1 MVNIKKIAEKLEN
14 MKKEFRT
21 KKGQI
26 VKNNISKDIHF
37 QLLTSAEER
46 KLTIEERKEYYK
58 QLREYVKQRKPQ
70 VTTPGATT
78 LGPILKKPTNTIA
91 RAVTKL
97 FVNKDVEWV
106 CDGQENIPEE
116 AAIFA
121 HTHQG
126 ILDNFV
132 WIPTIDR
139 HCLLLHGAEVNKLL
153 LLAQMNTGL
162 VLVKKEDKQ
171 NNLDAKLDM
180 IRHLTDGHSIVYFP
194 EGTWNLSPNK
204 LHLPMRHGFLDIA
217 RKANVP
223 VVPVVHEYTYDTT
236 GERIKIAKIHTR
248 YGTPIYISP
257 EDDIQEKLEEYE
269 EAISTLKFELM
280 EEKGLFR
287 RDEVDNSEY
296 AKFLKES
303 HKNLAL
309 GQLDWDKET
318 RSIFGAGNDPF
329 HYINDVPVD
338 ESGEFVDTPEV
349 KRLRLINQKNGIG
362 KRK

>member
-1 MVNIKKIAEKLEN
+1 MVNIKKIAEKLAN

-171 NNLDAKLDM
+171 NNT
-180 IRHLTDGHSIVYFP
+180 INETTDDS
-194 EGTWNLSPNK
+194 
-204 LHLPMRHGFLDIA
+204 
-217 RKANVP
+217 NV
-223 VVPVVHEYTYDTT
+223 
-236 GERIKIAKIHTR
+236 
-248 YGTPIYISP
+248 
-257 EDDIQEKLEEYE
+257 LE
-269 EAISTLKFELM
+269 
-280 EEKGLFR
+280 
-287 RDEVDNSEY
+287 
-296 AKFLKES
+296 
-303 HKNLAL
+303 
-309 GQLDWDKET
+309 
-318 RSIFGAGNDPF
+318 
-329 HYINDVPVD
+329 NDVVNN
-338 ESGEFVDTPEV
+338 EISNSAETNTTKSSFFRNII
-349 KRLRLINQKNGIG
+349 K
-362 KRK
+362 